1 MQELRAKRKAGEKL
15 KNKGSGFGGKGFKF
29 DEAEQKRLTD
39 AAAKTKKL
47 LLIQNGEE
55 VSEEEDAAAA
65 AGDAGDDFEEQ
76 AANLNAQ
83 YHQKYP
89 TSPCATHAPYLS
101 RGQLERA
108 LLQLSLSLSPAAPQG
123 PRQMPGRGGEGGGAA
138 HGRPAAGP
146 LPARRIVQST
156 KSTLYRKAY

>member
-1 MQELRAKRKAGEKL
+1 LASWHVGCFDFFGGRSCVRGEALIELDSMVTLNTLPWQELRAKRKAGEKL

-29 DEAEQKRLTD
+29 DEAEQRRLTD

-83 YHQKYP
+83 YHQKV
-89 TSPCATHAPYLS
+89 
-101 RGQLERA
+101 
-108 LLQLSLSLSPAAPQG
+108 
-123 PRQMPGRGGEGGGAA
+123 PRE
-138 HGRPAAGP
+138 
-146 LPARRIVQST
+146 
-156 KSTLYRKAY
+156 Y

>member
-1 MQELRAKRKAGEKL
+1 MRQELRAKRKAGEKL

-83 YHQKYP
+83 YHQKVP
-89 TSPCATHAPYLS
+89 
-101 RGQLERA
+101 
-108 LLQLSLSLSPAAPQG
+108 LSPL
-123 PRQMPGRGGEGGGAA
+123 
-138 HGRPAAGP
+138 HHHCHLWPARSTVGP
-146 LPARRIVQST
+146 LWDLPLWTLPRGPGWRAARSCSARVRSG
-156 KSTLYRKAY
+156 TLWPQHAHRTAYLHNLFQ